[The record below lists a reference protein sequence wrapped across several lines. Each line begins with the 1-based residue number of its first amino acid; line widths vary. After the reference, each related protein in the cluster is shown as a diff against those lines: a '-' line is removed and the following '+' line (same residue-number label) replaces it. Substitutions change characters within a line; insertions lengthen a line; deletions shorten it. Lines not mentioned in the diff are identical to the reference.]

1 MKKRITHIGMGVA
14 TLSALVAQGKN
25 FSREKLNTMLDELA
39 ASPTPNYE
47 HQWMMAACYVRIL
60 PQPVVFEYVCK
71 KCGTH
76 TIYQKDTK
84 YISNLLKRRRDE
96 VALLKGLG
104 LDITLDESVLCQ
116 KCRSAKELGLP
127 TSGTVIGKPRR
138 NNKNFVWNIGDKV
151 RIINVTGVSF
161 RWYNVVRASPDEWP
175 YSGGYHHGREVRA
188 KYIGELSY
196 DEKEF
201 VSPGRVD
208 RLAWVINGKRVLA
221 SDVDVIIL
229 KAFLT
234 GEKMVKGKFWL
245 DQEVPLKRELGR
257 LRKLL
262 GPEDP
267 DPLCPNEVINE
278 DLEVKVD
285 I

>member
-76 TIYQKDTK
+76 TIYQKDIK

-151 RIINVTGVSF
+151 RIINVTGVSS
-161 RWYNVVRASPDEWP
+161 RRYNVVRASPDEWP
-175 YSGGYHHGREVRA
+175 YSGEYHLGREVRA

-196 DEKEF
+196 DEKDF
-201 VSPGRVD
+201 VSPCRID
-208 RLAWVINGKRVLA
+208 KLAWIINGKRVVVNDDDA
-221 SDVDVIIL
+221 KIL

-234 GEKMVKGKFWL
+234 GEKTIKDRFGM
-245 DQEVPLKRELGR
+245 QTSLKSELRR

-262 GPEDP
+262 EPGES
-267 DPLCPNEVINE
+267 DPLIRPVDTVE
-278 DLEVKVD
+278 DVKVEVD

>member
-14 TLSALVAQGKN
+14 TLSALVAQGKH

-39 ASPTPNYE
+39 VSPTPNYE

-76 TIYQKDTK
+76 TIYQKDIK

-151 RIINVTGVSF
+151 RIINVTGVSS
-161 RWYNVVRASPDEWP
+161 RRYNVVRASPDEWP
-175 YSGGYHHGREVRA
+175 YSGEYHHGREVRA

-208 RLAWVINGKRVLA
+208 RLAWIINGKRVVVNDDDA
-221 SDVDVIIL
+221 KIL

-234 GEKMVKGKFWL
+234 GEKTIKDRFGM
-245 DQEVPLKRELGR
+245 QTSLKSELRR

-262 GPEDP
+262 EPGES
-267 DPLCPNEVINE
+267 DPLIRPVDTVE
-278 DLEVKVD
+278 DVKVEVD

>member
-1 MKKRITHIGMGVA
+1 MKKRITRIGMGVA
-14 TLSALVAQGKN
+14 TLSALVAQGKH

-47 HQWMMAACYVRIL
+47 HRWMMATCYVRSL
-60 PQPVVFEYVCK
+60 PRPVVFEYICK
-71 KCGTH
+71 KCGIH
-76 TIYQKDTK
+76 TIYQKDIK

-127 TSGTVIGKPRR
+127 TSGTVVGKPRR

-151 RIINVTGVSF
+151 RIINVTGVSS

-175 YSGGYHHGREVRA
+175 YSGEYHPGREVRA

-221 SDVDVIIL
+221 LDDDVIIL

-245 DQEVPLKRELGR
+245 RQEVPLKRELGR

-267 DPLCPNEVINE
+267 DPLCPKEVINE

>member
-47 HQWMMAACYVRIL
+47 HQWMMAACYVRVL
-60 PQPVVFEYVCK
+60 PSPVVFEYVCK

-76 TIYQKDTK
+76 TNYQKDIK

-151 RIINVTGVSF
+151 RIINVTGVSS
-161 RWYNVVRASPDEWP
+161 RRYNVVRASPDEWP
-175 YSGGYHHGREVRA
+175 YSGEYHHGREVRA

-196 DEKEF
+196 DEKDF
-201 VSPGRVD
+201 VSPCRID
-208 RLAWVINGKRVLA
+208 KLAWIINGKRVVVNDDDA
-221 SDVDVIIL
+221 KIL

-234 GEKMVKGKFWL
+234 GEKTIKDRFGM
-245 DQEVPLKRELGR
+245 QTSLKSELRR

-262 GPEDP
+262 EPGES
-267 DPLCPNEVINE
+267 DPLIRPVDTFE
-278 DLEVKVD
+278 DVKVEVD